1 MQPCYHLYQVFN
13 LVLYIII
20 RLSFDLLAFP
30 SALKIMWIPGQL
42 CPQTW
47 KSLTVHKSLTYLT
60 VFMLSSISG

>member
-1 MQPCYHLYQVFN
+1 MQPHYHLDQ
-13 LVLYIII
+13 LCLWILYFMI

-30 SALKIMWIPGQL
+30 SALKITWILGQL

-47 KSLTVHKSLTYLT
+47 KSLTVHKCLTYLT